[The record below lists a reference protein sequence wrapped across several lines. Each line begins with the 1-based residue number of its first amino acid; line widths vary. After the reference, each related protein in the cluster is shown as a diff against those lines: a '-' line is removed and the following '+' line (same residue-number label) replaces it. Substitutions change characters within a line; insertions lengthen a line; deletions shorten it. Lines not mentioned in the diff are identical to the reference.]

1 MTLTAKDIEHLRP
14 MVEKAAE
21 AEYIKLTQRSSAPTW
36 AWAADN
42 TRRLYIADME
52 AGILAFLNACLE
64 GGVAR
69 VAQECTGCGCRL
81 SIEELQRKNP
91 TAFSCCPE
99 RDMQPTVILN
109 LGEAK

>member
-14 MVEKAAE
+14 MVERAA
-21 AEYIKLTQRSSAPTW
+21 KDNPFVHCHDC
-36 AWAADN
+36 AAD
-42 TRRLYIADME
+42 LV
-52 AGILAFLNACLE
+52 LAFLNACLD

>member
-21 AEYIKLTQRSSAPTW
+21 AGYEATRIHY
-36 AWAADN
+36 AWAVSWESLPEAQ
-42 TRRLYIADME
+42 RQRLCAE
-52 AGILAFLNACLE
+52 QGAALLAFLNFCLD

-69 VAQECTGCGCRL
+69 NCTYSFDEG
-81 SIEELQRKNP
+81 RKWKD
-91 TAFSCCPE
+91 CPAL
-99 RDMQPTVILN
+99 VIK